1 MDKSF
6 SNLRD
11 KMSPERRAR
20 NQEAAAAMLA
30 EMPLHEL
37 RRARELSQASLAKVL
52 GVQQGT
58 VSKMERRTDMY
69 LSTLRSYIEAMG
81 GDLVIEAK
89 FPDGMVVI
97 NQFHDLDAEEKEVAN
112 KSVAA

>member
-1 MDKSF
+1 MPTSF
-6 SNLRD
+6 DNLRN

-20 NQEAAAAMLA
+20 NKEVAAVMLA

-37 RRARELSQASLAKVL
+37 RRARELSQSSLAEVL
-52 GVQQGT
+52 GVGQGA

-69 LSTLRSYIEAMG
+69 ISTLRSYIKAMG

-97 NQFHDLDAEEKEVAN
+97 DQFRDLGSGDV
-112 KSVAA
+112 VPDRGIAA